1 MTLTWEQVNKWMQTA
16 RNPKIDKDTEATL
29 RRAIC
34 TEIFEGETGKFTKK
48 QLMNVSPETRS
59 DGSPTVLHL
68 ELVAKSKTSLKA
80 DEGELQNLKNQGLLS
95 EDAEACFERKLSIR
109 EGPLR
114 KIPTDDPVWKAI
126 TETPGMPE
134 LEVKKVKQDGV

>member
-1 MTLTWEQVNKWMQTA
+1 MNLTWEQVTNWVQTA
-16 RNPKIDKDTEATL
+16 TKLKTYKKSEATM

-48 QLMNVSPETRS
+48 QLMNVSPETRG
-59 DGSPTVLHL
+59 DGIQAVLHL

-80 DEGELQNLKNQGLLS
+80 DEAELQNLKNQGLLS
-95 EDAEACFERKLSIR
+95 EAAEACFERKLSIK

-126 TETPGMPE
+126 TETPSMPE
-134 LEVKKVKQDGV
+134 LEVKKVKQDV